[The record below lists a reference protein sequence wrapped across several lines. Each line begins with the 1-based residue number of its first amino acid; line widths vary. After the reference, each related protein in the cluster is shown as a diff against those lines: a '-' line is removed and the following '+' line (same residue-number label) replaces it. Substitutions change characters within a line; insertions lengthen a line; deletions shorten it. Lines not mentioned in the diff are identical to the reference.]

1 MVFDANRR
9 LFDVIV
15 VYEGIVS
22 GGISVSST
30 IIVYIYASRLY
41 VFYFDECK
49 KVTSVSNN
57 FLSNYIC

>member
-1 MVFDANRR
+1 MSSIDICRCGIWRKPMIVG
-9 LFDVIV
+9 VIV

-41 VFYFDECK
+41 VVFR
-49 KVTSVSNN
+49 
-57 FLSNYIC
+57 